1 MSHAVDKQ
9 GHPPRKEEPSA
20 RTAVLSLVSVV
31 ATTIV
36 VFGSAIVWLLLVS
49 EPQDWFAP
57 VIVAA
62 IWLHG
67 LIIATLI
74 AVALRQQ
81 DADFSDIGFRRPT
94 LRLLHLVW
102 QIPVI
107 LILLISVQGIMFVLT
122 GIDPASYTDSPAGT
136 SSTSLMADMAPLTIA
151 AAVVAVCVLVP
162 LWEEMLFRGVIF
174 GFLLGRAGVF
184 TAVVASAL
192 VFALA
197 HIAPMLFAY
206 LFTLG
211 IALGLLRVFHRN
223 LWGPLLL
230 HAGINTLVTVVSAAA
245 LA

>member
-1 MSHAVDKQ
+1 M
-9 GHPPRKEEPSA
+9 
-20 RTAVLSLVSVV
+20 

-36 VFGSAIVWLLLVS
+36 VFGSALVWLLLVS
-49 EPQDWFAP
+49 EPRDWFVP

-62 IWLHG
+62 ICLHA
-67 LIIATLI
+67 LIIFTLI
-74 AVALRQQ
+74 AVVLRREGLGL
-81 DADFSDIGFRRPT
+81 SDIGFHRPT
-94 LRLLHLVW
+94 LRLLHLTW

-136 SSTSLMADMAPLTIA
+136 SSTSPVTDMTPLTIA
-151 AAVVAVCVLVP
+151 AAVVTVGVLVP

-174 GFLLGRAGVF
+174 GFLLGRGGVF

-192 VFALA
+192 IFALT
-197 HIAPMLFAY
+197 HVAPMLFAY

-230 HAGINTLVTVVSAAA
+230 HAGINTLVTAVSAAA